1 MKRRAIIMDTTKWKS
16 VAVNIDVYKI
26 LKTRAEKNDRSVSGE
41 LAHIVKTATS
51 QEKLPRYY
59 SCSL

>member
-1 MKRRAIIMDTTKWKS
+1 MDTTKWKS

-26 LKTRAEKNDRSVSGE
+26 LKNRAEKNDRSVSGE

-51 QEKLPRYY
+51 KEEAA
-59 SCSL
+59 

>member
-1 MKRRAIIMDTTKWKS
+1 MDTTKWKS

-51 QEKLPRYY
+51 QEKAASIL
-59 SCSL
+59 